1 MTHISVREVQTR
13 SELRTFI
20 HLPAKIHREHPNWVP
35 PVYMDE
41 WAFHSPK
48 KNPAFS
54 HSDTIRLLAFR
65 GKEPVG
71 RIMGIINKKYNELH
85 NENDARFSFFDCY
98 NDKEISRILLKALE
112 AWARAKGMKNMVGP
126 LAFSDKDPQGLLIE
140 GFHEPVVITT
150 NCNPEYMVN
159 LISNE
164 VYKKKTDLVAY
175 KLSVPE
181 EMPEFYMKIRE
192 RALRNNPGIKL
203 IQPQTKKEIK
213 SLVAPV
219 FRLVNITFKE
229 IYGFSEMSEKEMKEF
244 SKRYL
249 PILHK
254 DFIKVLKNE
263 KDEVI
268 AFVLGIPEVSEG
280 IKKSNGYVLPFG
292 IFKILK
298 AQKTTKQLTLLLGA
312 VRPDY
317 RNTGLDT
324 IMGVSMFESARKN
337 NLEWMDSHLELETNT
352 RVRAEM
358 EKMGGVVYKRFR
370 IYSKTI

>member
-1 MTHISVREVQTR
+1 
-13 SELRTFI
+13 
-20 HLPAKIHREHPNWVP
+20 
-35 PVYMDE
+35 
-41 WAFHSPK
+41 
-48 KNPAFS
+48 
-54 HSDTIRLLAFR
+54 
-65 GKEPVG
+65 
-71 RIMGIINKKYNELH
+71 
-85 NENDARFSFFDCY
+85 
-98 NDKEISRILLKALE
+98 
-112 AWARAKGMKNMVGP
+112 
-126 LAFSDKDPQGLLIE
+126 
-140 GFHEPVVITT
+140 
-150 NCNPEYMVN
+150 
-159 LISNE
+159 
-164 VYKKKTDLVAY
+164 
-175 KLSVPE
+175 
-181 EMPEFYMKIRE
+181 
-192 RALRNNPGIKL
+192 
-203 IQPQTKKEIK
+203 
-213 SLVAPV
+213 
-219 FRLVNITFKE
+219 
-229 IYGFSEMSEKEMKEF
+229 MKEF